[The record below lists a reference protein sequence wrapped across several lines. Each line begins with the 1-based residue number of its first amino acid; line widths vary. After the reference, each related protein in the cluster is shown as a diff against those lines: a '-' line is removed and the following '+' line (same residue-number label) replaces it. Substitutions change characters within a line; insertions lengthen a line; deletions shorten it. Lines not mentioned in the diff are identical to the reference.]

1 MLNRKRYII
10 VLVVLGVASVSA
22 AVINAIYG
30 KQEYWLWILL
40 VVMTVWTVLR
50 TRVYAPLQVFG
61 TKFTMLVDYDLD
73 IEEACRLAKLGA
85 DNAPTARVK
94 EIYGMYYAM
103 SLYYKGDYEA
113 AVRAFNQIDMK
124 KLDGVYHIL
133 IVAFIAYSEFELG
146 NADAFDAAVE
156 RLHGI
161 KTGIPA
167 KYQNY
172 AANYL
177 EILEA
182 MGKLSDDPEAYR
194 AMMEKHFSR
203 DDGYISTRLIHNYR
217 IALYYKEIGDVAE
230 MDKQLAFVIAN
241 GKDHH
246 TALQAQK
253 LFQGTV
259 NVEDYVIRDSIEEVQ
274 PADETAQIET
284 KEPDTD
290 DGEDDQPEGV

>member
-1 MLNRKRYII
+1 MFNRKKYI
-10 VLVVLGVASVSA
+10 LALALLGIASVTA
-22 AVINAIYG
+22 AIVNAIYG

-40 VVMTVWTVLR
+40 VVMTLWTVLR

-103 SLYYKGDYEA
+103 GLYYKGDYEA
-113 AVRAFNQIDMK
+113 AVRTFNQIDMK
-124 KLDGVYHIL
+124 KLDGVYHVL

-146 NADAFDAAVE
+146 NPEAFEEAVE
-156 RLHGI
+156 RLRGI
-161 KTGIPA
+161 KTAIPV

-182 MGKLSDDPEAYR
+182 MGKLSADPEAYR
-194 AMMEKHFSR
+194 ATMEKHFSR
-203 DDGYISTRLIHNYR
+203 EDGYISTRLIHHYR
-217 IALYYKEIGDVAE
+217 LALYHKEVGNVGE
-230 MDKQLAFVIAN
+230 MDKLLAFVIAN
-241 GKDHH
+241 GKAHH
-246 TALQAQK
+246 TALQAK
-253 LFQGTV
+253 KMFQGTV
-259 NVEDYVIRDSIEEVQ
+259 NIEDYVVRDTLEEVQ
-274 PADETAQIET
+274 PADETARIET
-284 KEPDTD
+284 KEPDQT
-290 DGEDDQPEGV
+290 DGENHKPEGE

>member
-22 AVINAIYG
+22 AVINAVYG

-246 TALQAQK
+246 TALQAKK

-284 KEPDTD
+284 KEPEKD

>member
-1 MLNRKRYII
+1 MFNRKKYII
-10 VLVVLGVASVSA
+10 VLVLLGVASVSA

-40 VVMTVWTVLR
+40 VVMTLWTVVR

-73 IEEACRLAKLGA
+73 IAEACRLAKLGA

-103 SLYYKGDYEA
+103 GLYYKGDYEA
-113 AVRAFNQIDMK
+113 AVRAFNQIDMR
-124 KLDGVYHIL
+124 KLDGVYHVL

-146 NADAFDAAVE
+146 DTDAFRVAIE
-156 RLHGI
+156 RLRGI
-161 KTGIPA
+161 KTGIPV

-182 MGKLSDDPEAYR
+182 LDQLSDDPEAYR

-203 DDGYISTRLIHNYR
+203 EDGYISTRLIRNYR
-217 IALYYKEIGDVAE
+217 LALYHKEIGDIAA
-230 MDKQLAFVIAN
+230 MDKELAFVIAN
-241 GKDHH
+241 GKEHH
-246 TALQAQK
+246 TALQAKK

-259 NVEDYVIRDSIEEVQ
+259 NIEDYVLRDTVEEVQ
-274 PADETAQIET
+274 PSDETVQIAT
-284 KEPDTD
+284 KEPETD
-290 DGEDDQPEGV
+290 DRKDNKPEGE

>member
-1 MLNRKRYII
+1 MFNRKKYII
-10 VLVVLGVASVSA
+10 VLVLLGVASVTA
-22 AVINAIYG
+22 AILNQIFG
-30 KQEYWLWILL
+30 KPDYWLWILL
-40 VVMTVWTVLR
+40 VVMTLWTVLR

-103 SLYYKGDYEA
+103 GLYYKGDYEA

-124 KLDGVYHIL
+124 KLDGVYHVL

-146 NADAFDAAVE
+146 DAEAFTAAVE
-156 RLHGI
+156 RLRGI
-161 KTGIPA
+161 KTGIPV

-182 MGKLSDDPEAYR
+182 MGKLSDDPEFYR
-194 AMMEKHFSR
+194 VTMEKHFSR
-203 DDGYISTRLIHNYR
+203 EDGYISTRLIHNYR
-217 IALYYKEIGDVAE
+217 LALYRKEIGDVAE
-230 MDKQLAFVIAN
+230 MDKLLAFVIAN
-241 GKDHH
+241 GKQHH
-246 TALQAQK
+246 TALQAKK

-259 NVEDYVIRDSIEEVQ
+259 NVEDFIVRDTVEEVQ
-274 PADETAQIET
+274 PADEIEQIET
-284 KEPDTD
+284 KEPKTT
-290 DGEDDQPEGV
+290 DGEDQKPEGE

>member
-1 MLNRKRYII
+1 M
-10 VLVVLGVASVSA
+10 
-22 AVINAIYG
+22 
-30 KQEYWLWILL
+30 
-40 VVMTVWTVLR
+40 
-50 TRVYAPLQVFG
+50 
-61 TKFTMLVDYDLD
+61 
-73 IEEACRLAKLGA
+73 
-85 DNAPTARVK
+85 K

-103 SLYYKGDYEA
+103 GLYYKGDYEA

-133 IVAFIAYSEFELG
+133 IVAFIAYAEFELG
-146 NADAFDAAVE
+146 DSEAFKAAVE
-156 RLHGI
+156 RLRGI
-161 KTGIPA
+161 KTGIPV

-182 MGKLSDDPEAYR
+182 MDKLSDDPESYR

-203 DDGYISTRLIHNYR
+203 EDGYISTRLIHNYR
-217 IALYYKEIGDVAE
+217 LALYHKEVGDVDA
-230 MDKQLAFVIAN
+230 MDKALAFVIAN

-246 TALQAQK
+246 TALQAKK

-259 NVEDYVIRDSIEEVQ
+259 NIEDYVLRDTVEEVQ

-284 KEPDTD
+284 KEPDTT
-290 DGEDDQPEGV
+290 DGEDKKPEGK